1 MVEVL
6 GAATA
11 IGLAA
16 ATARFGMSVG
26 FIVSRVRDELR
37 FSRLDRSEINRLF
50 ARVIGE
56 RSPPEL

>member
-11 IGLAA
+11 VGLAA
-16 ATARFGMSVG
+16 ATARLGVFMGTVWQR
-26 FIVSRVRDELR
+26 IRDELR
-37 FSRLDRSEINRLF
+37 FSGADRNDINRLF

-56 RSPPEL
+56 RAQFED